1 MKQVKNTKTAVKKSA
16 TPAVAARETLA
27 TKTVAPVVAKP
38 QPQPVKPATP
48 AVATQPTLPTPPV
61 KPAAPVV
68 ARQETP
74 SVKPATVTR
83 PVTIIEAKI
92 DVGFGNHLFVRGQ
105 GAGLSWERGTPLTC
119 VGADTWRLAVE
130 ATDRLQFKLLLNDRV
145 WAKGED
151 VVVTP
156 GKQVEVRPAFSE

>member
-1 MKQVKNTKTAVKKSA
+1 MKQVKHTKTIVKKSA
-16 TPAVAARETLA
+16 TPAVASRGTPA
-27 TKTVAPVVAKP
+27 TKPVAPVVAAK
-38 QPQPVKPATP
+38 QPTQPAKPATP
-48 AVATQPTLPTPPV
+48 V
-61 KPAAPVV
+61 VV
-68 ARQETP
+68 APPTP
-74 SVKPATVTR
+74 SVKPATPVVARSEAPGAKSVNPTR

-92 DVGFGNHLFVRGQ
+92 DVGFGNNLFVRGQ

-145 WAKGED
+145 WAKGEN